1 MKALRACLN
10 SPWSGACARGIALF
24 LGGFALLG
32 LLAKL
37 RAPGFD
43 ANLWWIDLRALPVWC
58 ADLLV
63 GALAL
68 LLLAWGLCRRVGAAA
83 RVALLGLLTLFAA
96 VALVNATVFWALLA
110 QGRIRSS
117 APVPLSLLF
126 GAGLLFIVLHVRRE
140 AVSGLP
146 WLRFGACAA
155 CAVAFPL
162 LQVLGF
168 GKTDYRRP
176 ADVAVVFGARAYADG
191 RPSDAL
197 ADRVRTACELYQQ
210 GVVRQLVFSGGP
222 GDGAIHETQCM
233 RRMAVG
239 LGVPDSAIV
248 RDEAGL
254 NTSATLRNTRHL
266 LTAKPAIAVSE
277 FYHLPRIKLAAAS
290 AGIDLLTVPARPAH
304 WSRQLPLASMLREIP
319 AFWLYYA
326 RAIINVG
333 QASRLPSR
341 AERGLGIANAAP
353 FGAAGQARRLPYVA
367 GTTSAVVAPPRCA
380 CALAGRT

>member
-1 MKALRACLN
+1 MKTLRNCLN
-10 SPWSGACARGIALF
+10 SPWSAACARGMALF

-43 ANLWWIDLRALPVWC
+43 ANLWWVDLRALPAWC

-63 GALAL
+63 GVLAV
-68 LLLAWGLCRRVGAAA
+68 LLLAWGLCRRIGVAA
-83 RVALLGLLTLFAA
+83 RVALAGLLALFIA
-96 VALVNATVFWALLA
+96 VTLVNAAIFWTLLA

-117 APVPLSLLF
+117 FPIPLSLLF
-126 GAGLLFIVLHVRRE
+126 AGGLLFIALHVRRE
-140 AVSGLP
+140 ATIGLHL
-146 WLRFGACAA
+146 LRFAACAA

-168 GKTDYRRP
+168 GKTDYRRD

-210 GVVRQLVFSGGP
+210 GLVRQLVFSGGP
-222 GDGAIHETQCM
+222 GDGAIHETESM
-233 RRMAVG
+233 RRMAVR

-254 NTSATLRNTRHL
+254 NTAATLRNTRPL
-266 LTAKPAIAVSE
+266 LASKPAIAVSE
-277 FYHLPRIKLAAAS
+277 FYHLPRIKLAAAG
-290 AGIDLLTVPARPAH
+290 AGIDLITVPARPAY
-304 WSRQLPLASMLREIP
+304 WSRQLPLSNMLREIP
-319 AFWLYYA
+319 AFWLYYG
-326 RAIINVG
+326 R
-333 QASRLPSR
+333 
-341 AERGLGIANAAP
+341 
-353 FGAAGQARRLPYVA
+353 
-367 GTTSAVVAPPRCA
+367 
-380 CALAGRT
+380 ALAGRT

>member
-1 MKALRACLN
+1 M
-10 SPWSGACARGIALF
+10 PCA
-24 LGGFALLG
+24 
-32 LLAKL
+32 
-37 RAPGFD
+37 APGRWSATFISPT
-43 ANLWWIDLRALPVWC
+43 AIATLSASATRI
-58 ADLLV
+58 
-63 GALAL
+63 
-68 LLLAWGLCRRVGAAA
+68 CRPSSA
-83 RVALLGLLTLFAA
+83 RWPTSATTVIFPQRFCRCPMA

-146 WLRFGACAA
+146 WLRFVACAA

-277 FYHLPRIKLAAAS
+277 F
-290 AGIDLLTVPARPAH
+290 
-304 WSRQLPLASMLREIP
+304 
-319 AFWLYYA
+319 
-326 RAIINVG
+326 
-333 QASRLPSR
+333 
-341 AERGLGIANAAP
+341 
-353 FGAAGQARRLPYVA
+353 
-367 GTTSAVVAPPRCA
+367 
-380 CALAGRT
+380 

>member
-126 GAGLLFIVLHVRRE
+126 GAGLLFIVL
-140 AVSGLP
+140 
-146 WLRFGACAA
+146 
-155 CAVAFPL
+155 
-162 LQVLGF
+162 
-168 GKTDYRRP
+168 
-176 ADVAVVFGARAYADG
+176 
-191 RPSDAL
+191 
-197 ADRVRTACELYQQ
+197 
-210 GVVRQLVFSGGP
+210 
-222 GDGAIHETQCM
+222 
-233 RRMAVG
+233 
-239 LGVPDSAIV
+239 
-248 RDEAGL
+248 
-254 NTSATLRNTRHL
+254 
-266 LTAKPAIAVSE
+266 
-277 FYHLPRIKLAAAS
+277 
-290 AGIDLLTVPARPAH
+290 
-304 WSRQLPLASMLREIP
+304 
-319 AFWLYYA
+319 
-326 RAIINVG
+326 
-333 QASRLPSR
+333 
-341 AERGLGIANAAP
+341 
-353 FGAAGQARRLPYVA
+353 RRLPYVA
-367 GTTSAVVAPPRCA
+367 GTTSAVVAPP
-380 CALAGRT
+380 